1 VEIRLRRFALA
12 LLGIAAAGLVAA
24 LPAAAKEG
32 VKATLGTSIPLNAP
46 PGTPVRVAWTLRYVD
61 EHGRR
66 QPFGGG
72 GVFVRLLSASGWGA
86 ETRVARGEAGDYAAT
101 VLVPE
106 GGIGDVAIGIHGWS
120 DGKPSDLLFPI
131 RNDPLPG
138 PARVSSTAS
147 AQPVAR
153 LADTGATWI
162 FVLVGASLSTFS
174 VLAFVFVRRR
184 RIDGRV
190 TGASHTSRLRV
201 ATRNNR
207 SGS

>member
-1 VEIRLRRFALA
+1 MRRFALA
-12 LLGIAAAGLVAA
+12 LLGIAAAGLIAA
-24 LPAAAKEG
+24 LPAAGKEG
-32 VKATLGTSIPLNAP
+32 VKATLKRSIPLDAP
-46 PGTPVRVAWTLRYVD
+46 AGTPLRVAWTLGYVD

-72 GVFVRLLSASGWGA
+72 GIFVRLLSASGAGA
-86 ETRVARGEAGDYAAT
+86 EDGLASGKPGDYAAT

-131 RNDPLPG
+131 TNDPLPG

-147 AQPVAR
+147 AQPVAKH
-153 LADTGATWI
+153 ADTGSTWI
-162 FVLVGASLSTFS
+162 FVLVGASLSTLA
-174 VLAFVFVRRR
+174 VLAFVLVRRR
-184 RIDGRV
+184 RLDGQA
-190 TGASHTSRLRV
+190 TEASHTPRLRV
-201 ATRNNR
+201 ATRSNR